1 MTDDTHVVGVL
12 VDPTETEKWVAEL
25 THQSQESGLPI
36 RIDPDAAAEDV
47 DYLVYNIDSGMF
59 DFAPYKK
66 LRAIL
71 NTWAGVE
78 GVLKTLTWPDH
89 IPFCRMVE
97 PGMTIGMVE
106 YFLAHTMR
114 YHMDTDRSIAQS
126 ADGVWQKYMPPLASD
141 RGVGVLGLG
150 ALGTEIA
157 KRMVANGFQV
167 HGWARSEKA
176 IDGVTCHHGPD
187 GLTACLA
194 ASEIL
199 CVILPLTPQTENI
212 LNAETLAHLPKGA
225 CIINAGRGP
234 LIDDQALLAALASGH
249 IRHATLDVFREEP
262 LPADHAYWK
271 HANVTVT
278 PHIAAFTRTK
288 TATSAILEQIR
299 RDLQGFALQHI
310 VDRVR
315 GY

>member
-1 MTDDTHVVGVL
+1 MSENTRVVGVL
-12 VDPTETEKWVAEL
+12 VAPDEQDKWVSEFQR
-25 THQSQESGLPI
+25 QSEDSGLPI
-36 RIDPDAAAEDV
+36 RIDPNAAPGDV

-59 DFAPYKK
+59 DFAPYTR

-78 GVLKTLTWPDH
+78 AVLKTVTWPDK

-97 PGMTIGMVE
+97 PGMTVGMVE

-114 YHMDTDRSIAQS
+114 YHMDIDRSVTQS
-126 ADGVWQKYMPPLASD
+126 ADGHWQKYMPPLASD
-141 RGVGVLGLG
+141 RSVGVLGLG
-150 ALGTEIA
+150 ALGTEIS

-167 HGWARSEKA
+167 HGWARSAKS
-176 IDGVTCHHGPD
+176 IDGVTCHHGTE
-187 GLTACLA
+187 GLRDCLA

-199 CVILPLTPQTENI
+199 CVILPLTPDTENI
-212 LNAETLAHLPKGA
+212 LNADTLRHLPEGA

-234 LIDDQALLAALASGH
+234 LIDDEALLDALASGH
-249 IRHATLDVFREEP
+249 IRHATLDVFWEEP
-262 LPADHAYWK
+262 LPTDHAYWR
-271 HANVTVT
+271 HGQVTVT

-288 TATSAILEQIR
+288 TATTAILEQIR
-299 RDLQGFALQHI
+299 RDIEGFALQHV
-310 VDRVR
+310 VDRAR